1 MLFIEQ
7 KSFTQID
14 YVADN
19 PSNGNFYFMNDLC
32 YTEDDMT
39 VQDLYLYDIPT
50 ELKEEDMLEHFNRLG
65 KVGRLQLSD
74 NDRCSP
80 GQTNSDSSGSLKT
93 HQQEKEVKTGRVL
106 FDNPLDAAKV
116 LLNETHNV
124 NGHQFH
130 VTVSHSWLQPEA
142 NDILEPSSSQPEESH
157 VMKVPDDCLIRILKL
172 LPLSDQLRF
181 LRYCSRFRDVLHLDT
196 RTLHKSVVIDNLKSL
211 SEWDIHLRGDL
222 ELPSTIETLCLS
234 ECKKVTPNNLIQM
247 CKSLTNLK
255 ELDIRINESC
265 DFKNDL
271 CYTKDHIVVQ
281 DLYLYDVPTELKEE
295 DMLEHFNRFGKVGR
309 LQLSDNDRCSPG
321 QTNSDSSGSLKTH
334 QQEKEMKTG
343 RVLFDNPL
351 DAAKVLLNETHNV
364 NGHQFH
370 VMVSHSWL
378 QPEANDILEPSSSQP
393 EESHVMKVPDDC
405 LIRILKLLPLSDQLR
420 FLRYC
425 SPFRDVLHLDTRTL
439 HKNMQK
445 MLFGSDCLEYLD
457 IYGGNLY
464 NDCLVVL
471 KDLRKL
477 KQLCIRDCNQLSE
490 DLEKSELTDDSL
502 AILQDLKELKILN
515 LSRNHKLRG
524 DLKLPT
530 SIETLDLSGCAG
542 ILSRNYIRICKSLPN
557 LKKLDIS
564 GNRYIPVNIYDYL
577 LSIETFA
584 FEIERETPYKKI
596 AKLPNLKRIYIKEIR
611 SSHVF
616 EDLLSELVAEKSQQL
631 EYFEND
637 SCLEYY
643 TEELLQLAKLTG
655 LRELHFYGE
664 DNIDDDILEKF
675 SNFKELEVISFE
687 GGYPISNAAILRLI
701 AGCPKLRNLRFQEC
715 LDLTE
720 DLVHRIIEDVEREI
734 EKKVNQRQLPI
745 DIYLKSCKIRKS
757 INTHPDV
764 VNNNIL
770 KTVIKN

>member
-1 MLFIEQ
+1 MESLQ
-7 KSFTQID
+7 
-14 YVADN
+14 
-19 PSNGNFYFMNDLC
+19 C
-32 YTEDDMT
+32 Y
-39 VQDLYLYDIPT
+39 
-50 ELKEEDMLEHFNRLG
+50 
-65 KVGRLQLSD
+65 
-74 NDRCSP
+74 
-80 GQTNSDSSGSLKT
+80 
-93 HQQEKEVKTGRVL
+93 
-106 FDNPLDAAKV
+106 PL
-116 LLNETHNV
+116 
-124 NGHQFH
+124 
-130 VTVSHSWLQPEA
+130 
-142 NDILEPSSSQPEESH
+142 
-157 VMKVPDDCLIRILKL
+157 
-172 LPLSDQLRF
+172 
-181 LRYCSRFRDVLHLDT
+181 
-196 RTLHKSVVIDNLKSL
+196 
-211 SEWDIHLRGDL
+211 
-222 ELPSTIETLCLS
+222 
-234 ECKKVTPNNLIQM
+234 
-247 CKSLTNLK
+247 
-255 ELDIRINESC
+255 NESC

-439 HKNMQK
+439 HKSVVINKYLSEWDIRDLFIIFGRYIQSIEYSSFRSKIDFERFLNYFEKNCVNVKSIKLKNTKLSCRNMQK